1 MRISKGKPVFGR
13 KDTID
18 FSTLSEIIHAWLV
31 KFRDDYV
38 KLDMY
43 SVPCDI
49 AEQYPDKA
57 QEKYLEIID
66 KMIYAFADVEPEYS
80 GEITL
85 EKHPTESKKYYRI
98 ETQVSDED
106 AWEKYMQDC
115 KEYQQ
120 KVEEGLI
127 LFGEYFRTLWV

>member
-1 MRISKGKPVFGR
+1 MRIQKGKPVFGR

-18 FSTLSEIIHAWLV
+18 FRTLSEIIHAWLV

-38 KLDMY
+38 TLDLY

-49 AEQYPDKA
+49 AKEYPENA

-80 GEITL
+80 GEISMVSGKPQ
-85 EKHPTESKKYYRI
+85 ENGMIPFDI
-98 ETQVSDED
+98 EVSDED
-106 AWEKYMQDC
+106 AWEKHMQEC
-115 KEYQQ
+115 EEHQQ
-120 KVEEGLI
+120 KVEDGLV
-127 LFGEYFRTLWV
+127 LFGEYFRTLWI